1 MSPGFRIL
9 GAGMTEEVILEKL
22 HEIVR
27 NLGIICRRCDGEFEG
42 GFFRK
47 QNQWFL
53 MLNSSISAER
63 EIELL
68 CQALANFDLS
78 DRFLLPVLRK
88 RIEVRKSGPDQ
99 AQASTW

>member
-9 GAGMTEEVILEKL
+9 RAGMTEEVILEKL
-22 HEIVR
+22 HEVVK

-53 MLNSSISAER
+53 MLNPGISAAR

-68 CQALANFDLS
+68 CQALSNFDLS
-78 DRFLLPVLRK
+78 DCFLLPVLRK
-88 RIEVRKSGPDQ
+88 RIEVRKSGSGQTQ
-99 AQASTW
+99 AATW